1 MTMTAINNPANAVTP
16 NVIPAA
22 APAPMASRELC
33 EEDFSLPCAGFG
45 LSCAGS
51 IPIIAGPSRLVSA
64 TNSATELNAEEIRGI
79 VC

>member
-1 MTMTAINNPANAVTP
+1 MTVTAINNPANAVTP

-33 EEDFSLPCAGFG
+33 EEDFSLPFFKF
-45 LSCAGS
+45 SCAGS
-51 IPIIAGPSRLVSA
+51 LPIIAGPSTLVSA
-64 TNSATELNAEEIRGI
+64 TNSATELNAKEIRGI